1 MERKVS
7 WQDVALVAL
16 RAALLAVLT
25 LLGDRLAGGVPSELI
40 VRALALPVPAA
51 QRLGLAGLSSKSS
64 SLVPFVPVSLS
75 LSGRK
80 LHPRLG

>member
-1 MERKVS
+1 MERNFK
-7 WQDVALVAL
+7 WQDVALAAL

-25 LLGDRLAGGVPSELI
+25 LLADQLAGQAPSEAI
-40 VRALALPVPAA
+40 VR
-51 QRLGLAGLSSKSS
+51 GLAAVAGAQPHAVDAWLSKSS

-80 LHPRLG
+80 LHPHLA